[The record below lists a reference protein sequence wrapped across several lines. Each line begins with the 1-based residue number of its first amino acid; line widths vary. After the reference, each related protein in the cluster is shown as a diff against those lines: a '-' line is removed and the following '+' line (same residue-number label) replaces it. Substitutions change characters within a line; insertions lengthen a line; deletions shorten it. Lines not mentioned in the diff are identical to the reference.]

1 MNKKVLGIG
10 NALIDIL
17 IPLKD
22 EEIFHEFNLAKGAS
36 NLVNRETYV
45 QILDKVQPLI
55 MKKVSGGSAAN
66 TIHGI
71 AGLGIHTGFIGKVGN
86 DPFGRFLKNE
96 MEENHITPYLLKSE
110 TETGAAITFITPDS
124 ERTFAVFLGAA
135 IELEDE
141 DLKPEF
147 FQGYDYFH
155 IEGYMVQNHPMMLRA
170 LQLADEANLTISLD
184 LASYTMVEENLEF
197 LEDII
202 SKYIDIIFANEEE
215 SKSFTKLEPQSAL
228 EVISKKCH
236 TAVVKVGK
244 DGSWIK
250 IYDKIIFVEPI
261 TVNPIDTTGAGD
273 LYASGLLYGM
283 ASGLSIE
290 KSGKIAS
297 LLAGKV
303 IQQMGAKISEES
315 WIEIRKEIS
324 NKILSL

>member
-71 AGLGIHTGFIGKVGN
+71 ASLGIHTGFIGKVGN

-303 IQQMGAKISEES
+303 IQQMGAKISEKS
-315 WIEIRKEIS
+315 WVEIRKEIS